1 MSLTF
6 NLQKFIGLFPNSS
19 TNSKCLEY
27 TVQDSDYRVYNPVL
41 KGTELSFTIDHIRGG
56 ATDDNVNL
64 LLTFNPDGSVKQ
76 LSGDWKAGNQ
86 GYTIP
91 PIVVTA
97 VDTAAAVFA
106 ATTAPETLGI
116 SAVAMAA
123 AVGAFDI
130 ACVVVNRVSPFL
142 VKLSDDGG
150 RLYTLAVVYHAVNRA
165 CSAVSA

>member
-1 MSLTF
+1 MSLAF
-6 NLQKFIGLFPNSS
+6 NQKKFTSLFPNATPSS
-19 TNSKCLEY
+19 KYLEY

-41 KGTELSFTIDHIRGG
+41 KGAQLSFSIDHIRGG
-56 ATDDNVNL
+56 ATDDHVNL
-64 LLTFNPDGSVKQ
+64 LLTFNPDGSVQQ
-76 LSGDWKAGNQ
+76 LSGDWKAGND

-91 PIVVTA
+91 AIVVTG
-97 VDTAAAVFA
+97 VDAAAAVFA